1 MYSDSFM
8 KFLYNYQKNEFEPEK
23 NVKEINFKKGGGKL
37 IRVTVSIDN
46 FNQ

>member
-23 NVKEINFKKGGGKL
+23 TEKEINFKRGGGKL
-37 IRVTVSIDN
+37 IRVTVEVGK
-46 FNQ
+46 